1 MEKIKSINTNMYL
14 VKNIFKVIF
23 ILMIILIVNLFNFG
37 IFKNYSYSIDKGEGN
52 IYNGID
58 VSSWQGYIDY
68 KKVKEDG
75 IDIVYIKASE
85 GENFKDPYFD
95 INYRNAKKNG
105 LKVGGYHFL
114 TATSTEE
121 AREEA
126 RFFHKVIEKKQID
139 CKLAMDYERFYG
151 LNKEESRKVAI
162 AFIEELKKVTG
173 KDVIIYSD
181 LSNARDRFNI
191 KELTEYPLWLA
202 YYGDYRELEKVRL
215 DWENW
220 TGIQYEDNGRVSG
233 IKGNV
238 DRDRYAENIF
248 LKDTSNIPEE
258 KTKKK
263 VKNTREVDYV
273 VKRGDTL
280 YDIAKKYN
288 TRIDEIVELNNI
300 KDRDKIY
307 VGERLKIIENSIDK
321 GIDKRATG
329 KVLYTVKKRR

>member
-105 LKVGGYHFL
+105 LKVGVYHFL

-126 RFFHKVIEKKQID
+126 RFFNKVIEKKQID

>member
-1 MEKIKSINTNMYL
+1 MKKINIYTNN
-14 VKNIFKVIF
+14 NISKIIL
-23 ILMIILIVNLFNFG
+23 ILMIISIMNLLNIGIVS
-37 IFKNYSYSIDKGEGN
+37 NYSYSISKPEGRE
-52 IYNGID
+52 YRGID

-75 IDIVYIKASE
+75 IEIVYIKASE

-105 LKVGGYHFL
+105 LKVGVYHFL
-114 TATSTEE
+114 TATNIEE
-121 AREEA
+121 AKEEA

-151 LNKEESRKVAI
+151 LNIENSRKVAV
-162 AFIEELKKVTG
+162 AFIEELKNITG

-191 KELTEYPLWLA
+191 KELTKYPLWIA
-202 YYGDYRELEKVRL
+202 YYGDYRELERVRL
-215 DWENW
+215 DWNTW
-220 TGIQYEDNGRVSG
+220 TGVQYEDNGKISG

-238 DRDRYAENIF
+238 DRDIFTEDIF
-248 LKDTSNIPEE
+248 LKEASSIPEE
-258 KTKKK
+258 KTGKK
-263 VKNTREVDYV
+263 VENTKEIEYI
-273 VKRGDTL
+273 VKKGDTL

-288 TRIDEIVELNNI
+288 TRIDEIVNLNNI
-300 KDRDKIY
+300 KDRNKIF
-307 VGERLKIIENSIDK
+307 VGEKLKIIENSIDK

-329 KVLYTVKKRR
+329 KVIYTVKKRR

>member
-105 LKVGGYHFL
+105 LKVGVYHFL

-191 KELTEYPLWLA
+191 KELTKYPLWIA

-220 TGIQYEDNGRVSG
+220 TGVQYEDNGRVSG